1 MRIRNRLYFSAAI
14 SIVMVILLGV
24 VVVLSSN
31 QATRKAEIQNAAH
44 AMRVT
49 ISELDIVTYEYLL
62 HREKR
67 MEQQWNLIYSSKTEI
82 LEKAA
87 EEEVALTK
95 SIHAD
100 YDSLGSL
107 FSQVTTNYKE
117 RQEFIQEGASQEKLD
132 AALLLEE
139 RLVAQLQIKAVS
151 IITDAA
157 KID

>member
-14 SIVMVILLGV
+14 SIVLVIILGV
-24 VVVLSSN
+24 FVVLSSN
-31 QATRKAEIQNAAH
+31 QATQKAEIHNAAH
-44 AMRVT
+44 AMHIT
-49 ISELDIVTYEYLL
+49 MSELDIVTYEYLL

-67 MEQQWNLIYSSKTEI
+67 MEQQWNLIYSSTTEI
-82 LEKAA
+82 LEKA
-87 EEEVALTK
+87 EEEVALKK

-100 YDSLGSL
+100 YAFLGSL